1 MLDGL
6 PGGLGRPGEVPLGG
20 GEVTA
25 LVGQVPLD
33 LGVPGADGGE
43 FAARGE
49 ELVARGR
56 RGRGEVAGG
65 RRGREEFAEP
75 GPERG
80 DLTGERAQALF
91 GRARLLRGR
100 DVLLGLLL
108 DDGGRRLDSGG
119 SSPCSRATSNDT
131 HIVTPSATV
140 CSTVTGGRL
149 PGLSGAGTSGMS
161 AIRCDAFAV
170 WTTCRGAWTS
180 TAPPANGFS
189 VVSAEVRRSAAL
201 PAASESVQPGSAA
214 LLWIRGAGWKLGPTV
229 IAGAWLSVVS
239 PVYVSFSEVRR
250 LPPSPACA
258 STASSLACERS
269 TSAEIVRTAS
279 VPPTAD
285 VVSWRTRVMLSRTIC
300 GR

>member
-1 MLDGL
+1 M
-6 PGGLGRPGEVPLGG
+6 GG
-20 GEVTA
+20 GA
-25 LVGQVPLD
+25 VGRSPVGGGGVRSSPSRARSAVISPASERRRCSVVP
-33 LGVPGADGGE
+33 AS
-43 FAARGE
+43 FAAVTYFSVCS
-49 ELVARGR
+49 LTTVA
-56 RGRGEVAGG
+56 A
-65 RRGREEFAEP
+65 AS
-75 GPERG
+75 
-80 DLTGERAQALF
+80 T
-91 GRARLLRGR
+91 
-100 DVLLGLLL
+100 
-108 DDGGRRLDSGG
+108 SGG